1 MDEFRAFVDHF
12 NPQIFF
18 AAVNA
23 FREGTNLQPTG
34 WEEDFLLIKVERRP
48 NPSPLSPRWARFMI
62 SHAKRY
68 SIEDF
73 EAVWGAE
80 YEKPGNARAA
90 DVKKAKSRGAG
101 HGVITVW
108 LTCFSSAA
116 TVQAPFPNFFS
127 PRRAQ
132 AIGRMNTD
140 PFVFLRD
147 AVEKVSSGSSSNSSK
162 PV

>member
-34 WEEDFLLIKVERRP
+34 WEEDFFLIKVERRP

-62 SHAKRY
+62 THAKRY

-90 DVKKAKSRGAG
+90 DVKKANSRGAG
-101 HGVITVW
+101 HGVIT
-108 LTCFSSAA
+108 
-116 TVQAPFPNFFS
+116 
-127 PRRAQ
+127 RAQ

-140 PFVFLRD
+140 PFVFPRD
-147 AVEKVSSGSSSNSSK
+147 AVEKVSSGSPSNSSK